1 MLKSR
6 EKSEIGGLLMKK
18 HALTLMAII
27 FMLICACTN
36 TSADNTSD
44 VVVSMQ
50 INNPVME
57 INGVEKEIDE
67 GRSTAPIVLNDR
79 TLVPIRAIIEAFGG
93 SVGWEGETQTVTLNM
108 NENTIKLVIDSDTA
122 YLNNTSHTLDAAP
135 TVVNERT
142 MLPIRFIAEGF
153 NIGVAWEGGP
163 QRVTLVRNTL
173 DKQEYDYL
181 VNNTP
186 PYSGS
191 PYAEING
198 GVPFFK
204 KYEIIG
210 GSFEYYSELDT
221 LGRCDVCMASVA
233 QDIMPTEKRESISSV
248 TPTGWINKSYDNVPG
263 KYLYNRCHL
272 IGYQLTG
279 ENANER
285 NLITG
290 TRYFNVDGMLPF
302 EDRIDDY
309 IDRTGNHVMY
319 RATPLFKDNNLVADG
334 VLLEAYSVEDSGDGI
349 SFCVYCYNVQPG
361 IIIDYATGDSRSGG
375 ESNSAAITVYRTPR
389 GKKYHFNAQ
398 CGGKNSFSV
407 TLDEAIGGGLTPC
420 AKCAA

>member
-1 MLKSR
+1 
-6 EKSEIGGLLMKK
+6 
-18 HALTLMAII
+18 
-27 FMLICACTN
+27 
-36 TSADNTSD
+36 
-44 VVVSMQ
+44 
-50 INNPVME
+50 
-57 INGVEKEIDE
+57 
-67 GRSTAPIVLNDR
+67 
-79 TLVPIRAIIEAFGG
+79 
-93 SVGWEGETQTVTLNM
+93 
-108 NENTIKLVIDSDTA
+108 
-122 YLNNTSHTLDAAP
+122 
-135 TVVNERT
+135 
-142 MLPIRFIAEGF
+142 
-153 NIGVAWEGGP
+153 
-163 QRVTLVRNTL
+163 
-173 DKQEYDYL
+173 
-181 VNNTP
+181 
-186 PYSGS
+186 
-191 PYAEING
+191 
-198 GVPFFK
+198 
-204 KYEIIG
+204 
-210 GSFEYYSELDT
+210 
-221 LGRCDVCMASVA
+221 
-233 QDIMPTEKRESISSV
+233 MPTEKRESISSV